1 LYAQHDFPASV
12 SAAYSNALPQ
22 RASARQLSE
31 WRKLSTK
38 KGRRESGQLL
48 LEGARLVSEAVAS
61 SFMVPA
67 VVISDDERG
76 HTAWRKLSSSAT
88 KRSIPAFVVASTE
101 FEKLADTVHAA
112 GIGCILEWKSPTFEP
127 AKAATTLKRV
137 LVCDRIA
144 DPGNLGTLIRTAA
157 AFGLDAVILLPE
169 TAELTNPKTVRAAAG
184 ALFHI
189 PVYDEVPAT
198 VVATWAQRANVP
210 VIVADAHRG
219 NPAVPSVGGR
229 WALVIG
235 GETLPLDRA
244 WDKSASHWL
253 SLPLERGVE
262 SLNAGIAGAVIMDRL
277 CRTPAA
283 PRPGRQ
289 RQERT

>member
-1 LYAQHDFPASV
+1 M
-12 SAAYSNALPQ
+12 SAAFSSTLPQ
-22 RASARQLSE
+22 RASARQLSD

-48 LEGARLVSEAVAS
+48 LEGARLVAEAVAS
-61 SFMVPA
+61 NFTVPA

-76 HTAWRKLSSSAT
+76 HTAWRKLVSTAT
-88 KRSIPAFVVASTE
+88 KKSIPAFVASPTE

-112 GIGCILEWKSPTFEP
+112 GIGCVLDWKPPVFDP
-127 AKAATTLKRV
+127 AKSASTLKRV

-184 ALFHI
+184 AIFHI
-189 PVYDEVPAT
+189 PVFDEVAASA
-198 VVATWAQRANVP
+198 VATWSQRANIP

-219 NPAVPSVGGR
+219 DPAIPFVGVR

-235 GETLPLDRA
+235 GETLPLDKTWDRA
-244 WDKSASHWL
+244 ATQWV
-253 SLPLERGVE
+253 SLPLARNVE

-277 CRTPAA
+277 CRQPTGPKP
-283 PRPGRQ
+283 PR

>member
-1 LYAQHDFPASV
+1 M
-12 SAAYSNALPQ
+12 
-22 RASARQLSE
+22 
-31 WRKLSTK
+31 
-38 KGRRESGQLL
+38 
-48 LEGARLVSEAVAS
+48 EGARLVAEALAS
-61 SFMVPA
+61 NFTVPA

-76 HTAWRKLSSSAT
+76 HAAWRKLAPAAT
-88 KRSIPAFVVASTE
+88 RKSISAFVASPTE

-112 GIGCILEWKSPTFEP
+112 GIGCILHWKPPSFDP
-127 AKAATTLKRV
+127 ASAAATMKRV

-184 ALFHI
+184 AIFHI
-189 PVYDEVPAT
+189 PVFDDVSASA
-198 VVATWAQRANVP
+198 VATWSQRTNIP
-210 VIVADAHRG
+210 VVVADAHRG
-219 NPAVPSVGGR
+219 DPTIPFVGGR

-235 GETLPLDRA
+235 GETLPLDKTWDRA
-244 WDKSASHWL
+244 ATQWV
-253 SLPLERGVE
+253 SLPLERNVE

-277 CRTPAA
+277 CRQSTGPKP
-283 PRPGRQ
+283 PR

>member
-1 LYAQHDFPASV
+1 M
-12 SAAYSNALPQ
+12 SAAYSSALPQ
-22 RASARQLSE
+22 RASARQLSD

-48 LEGARLVSEAVAS
+48 LEGARLVAEAVAS
-61 SFMVPA
+61 SFTVPA

-76 HTAWRKLSSSAT
+76 HAAWRKLSSVAT
-88 KRSIPAFVVASTE
+88 KRSIPAFVVAPAE

-112 GIGCILEWKSPTFEP
+112 GIGCILDWKPPAFEP
-127 AKAATTLKRV
+127 TKAATTLKRV
-137 LVCDRIA
+137 LICDRVA

-189 PVYDEVPAT
+189 PVYDEVAASI
-198 VVATWAQRANVP
+198 VATWAQRANVP

-219 NPAVPSVGGR
+219 NPAIPPVGGR

-253 SLPLERGVE
+253 SLPLERGIE

-277 CRTPAA
+277 CRVSPA
-283 PRPGRQ
+283 PRVSHR